1 MNTLKDRPKASKF
14 IMWWMDDRFG
24 DVKKVVKYDIISG
37 VTRILFVDTNQ
48 TILCELSIKTKKLYV
63 MPSMIERIETLFS
76 IDESEARN
84 TIQKYFEDKYNVNI
98 FQTLS
103 SWGLSVR
110 GVGGNINNIQYFLR

>member
-1 MNTLKDRPKASKF
+1 MNTLKDRPKASKI

-24 DVKKVVKYDIISG
+24 DVKKVVKYDIISE
-37 VTRILFVDTNQ
+37 VSRILFVDTNQ
-48 TILCELSIKTKKLYV
+48 TILCELSNKTKKLHV
-63 MPSMIERIETLFS
+63 MPSMIEKLETLFS
-76 IDESEARN
+76 IDESDARN

-110 GVGGNINNIQYFLR
+110 GVGGNINNI

>member
-1 MNTLKDRPKASKF
+1 MNILKDRPKASKI

-24 DVKKVVKYDIISG
+24 DVEKVVKYDIVREVS
-37 VTRILFVDTNQ
+37 RILFVDTNQ
-48 TILCELSIKTKKLYV
+48 TILCELTRQSKKLYV
-63 MPSMIERIETLFS
+63 MPSLIEKLETLFS
-76 IDESEARN
+76 VDESDARN

-110 GVGGNINNIQYFLR
+110 GVGGNINDI